1 MIHSRGFTLLLFSR
15 YVTFFVFIKS
25 EIKYFILIVDP
36 KRESNNRQKKGGG
49 REAEK
54 KKMKNRLLKQLAIII
69 TASMIVSPCAVV
81 YADDGGSFVNFTDSG
96 VEIVEIDD
104 TAQEQKGTQEE
115 VIWFGDS
122 SDAADDSA
130 SSAKS
135 VVGTVKDEDNEKLQN
150 FETVMSNPSEEG
162 VVAESVTFMVSVDSE
177 IKDGTIMLESWNGF
191 SGNGEIAIEGGISS
205 YTPGETFS
213 FPEGTSS
220 IEITL
225 SGIIPLSDIP
235 SIIVSGAASEG
246 VEGVLSM
253 SMDYVR
259 AEDENAYTGEIE
271 TSAVIEEDIA
281 EEHAGADAKA
291 SSVEEPKKISDD
303 IENNTEDGGN
313 TEGGDN
319 AGSESGTV
327 VKEDEPGSDIPTNPT
342 NPTDPVPSEDEM
354 IKAEVTAPVISI
366 DKETVTIHTDGT
378 GHADDNSALITV
390 DGLKYFAPQPKP
402 VDQSGQIDQP
412 GQDSPASA
420 EQENEDT
427 EPEDADKYKN
437 IKVIIDIPD
446 NLYPDELTLPEF
458 ENAKVTGVTV
468 DNVIYRYHGNVVNI
482 LRRGPIALHI
492 EIEDTTKEVVQT
504 SPATV
509 SVQGIIEEDA
519 SEGSIEE
526 TAVVSGSV
534 EDADSTYGMN
544 DASIVVIKEKPEE
557 KPEDT
562 EPVDGGDD
570 PVEPVDPIEPV
581 EPVDPVGPVEPVK
594 PEPED
599 PSILDYL
606 PAPVKEV
613 VLEVVDFTQSLFPD
627 DTEVTTRS
635 AEAKATRNS
644 DSASRELA
652 DTVSQR
658 TQTERI
664 EDSRPSTRKQDNEN
678 AGSGSDERDTGVTEG
693 NSESQTGMS
702 LEEEIST
709 ASKPENE
716 NSEEG
721 KSEGEDNTRSKN
733 NKRFIEGGIIVGLLA
748 ALGGIGAYLIY
759 TGKKE
764 DDEEEKS
771 ENAEGEKPES
781 PENKE

>member
-1 MIHSRGFTLLLFSR
+1 M
-15 YVTFFVFIKS
+15 
-25 EIKYFILIVDP
+25 
-36 KRESNNRQKKGGG
+36 
-49 REAEK
+49 
-54 KKMKNRLLKQLAIII
+54 
-69 TASMIVSPCAVV
+69 
-81 YADDGGSFVNFTDSG
+81 
-96 VEIVEIDD
+96 
-104 TAQEQKGTQEE
+104 
-115 VIWFGDS
+115 
-122 SDAADDSA
+122 
-130 SSAKS
+130 
-135 VVGTVKDEDNEKLQN
+135 
-150 FETVMSNPSEEG
+150 
-162 VVAESVTFMVSVDSE
+162 
-177 IKDGTIMLESWNGF
+177 
-191 SGNGEIAIEGGISS
+191 
-205 YTPGETFS
+205 
-213 FPEGTSS
+213 
-220 IEITL
+220 
-225 SGIIPLSDIP
+225 
-235 SIIVSGAASEG
+235 
-246 VEGVLSM
+246 
-253 SMDYVR
+253 
-259 AEDENAYTGEIE
+259 
-271 TSAVIEEDIA
+271 
-281 EEHAGADAKA
+281 
-291 SSVEEPKKISDD
+291 
-303 IENNTEDGGN
+303 
-313 TEGGDN
+313 
-319 AGSESGTV
+319 
-327 VKEDEPGSDIPTNPT
+327 
-342 NPTDPVPSEDEM
+342 
-354 IKAEVTAPVISI
+354 
-366 DKETVTIHTDGT
+366 
-378 GHADDNSALITV
+378 
-390 DGLKYFAPQPKP
+390 
-402 VDQSGQIDQP
+402 
-412 GQDSPASA
+412 
-420 EQENEDT
+420 
-427 EPEDADKYKN
+427 
-437 IKVIIDIPD
+437 
-446 NLYPDELTLPEF
+446 
-458 ENAKVTGVTV
+458 TV

-664 EDSRPSTRKQDNEN
+664 EDSRPSTREQDNAN
-678 AGSGSDERDTGVTEG
+678 TGNGSDERDTGVTEG